1 MAAQSTAEGAS
12 FNNMPKIPLDWN
24 HATESY
30 AADAQQAAAA
40 GWIVARQYG
49 PNGVW
54 GRVEWTKR
62 GAESVAG
69 REVRYILPVLMLNAA
84 NEVLKSAALTN
95 TPNLKRKAIN
105 SAVKGGGEMKPQVKT
120 EQVVASSN
128 AVSEGAPAS
137 APAPTTAPIP
147 TTAPAAAPAMI
158 AQQPVVDEK
167 VALKKKIGDAK
178 ASIKGGIYEG
188 AAAFQAQVNGVVSQM
203 VGGVQQTP

>member
-1 MAAQSTAEGAS
+1 
-12 FNNMPKIPLDWN
+12 MPKIPLDWN
-24 HATESY
+24 HATESWIG
-30 AADAQQAAAA
+30 DAHHAAAA

-54 GRVEWTKR
+54 GRVEWTES

-69 REVRYILPVLMLNAA
+69 REVRYISPVLMHTLT
-84 NEVLKSAALTN
+84 NEVLYIKSAALTN
-95 TPNLKRKAIN
+95 TPDLKRRTTN
-105 SAVKGGGEMKPQVKT
+105 SAVKGGEMKPQIKT
-120 EQVVASSN
+120 EQAVTSSN
-128 AVSEGAPAS
+128 AVSEGAPA
-137 APAPTTAPIP
+137 PAP
-147 TTAPAAAPAMI
+147 APAMI

-178 ASIKGGIYEG
+178 ASTKGGIYEG

>member
-1 MAAQSTAEGAS
+1 MDAQSTAEGAS

-30 AADAQQAAAA
+30 AAA

-54 GRVEWTKR
+54 GKVEWTKR

-69 REVRYILPVLMLNAA
+69 REVRYISPVLMHTLT
-84 NEVLKSAALTN
+84 NEVLYIKSAALTN
-95 TPNLKRKAIN
+95 TPDLKRRTTN
-105 SAVKGGGEMKPQVKT
+105 SAVKGGEMKPQVKT

-137 APAPTTAPIP
+137 APAPIP
-147 TTAPAAAPAMI
+147 TTAPAPAPAMI

-167 VALKKKIGDAK
+167 VVLKKKIGDAK
-178 ASIKGGIYEG
+178 GTRKGGLAKG
-188 AAAFQAQVNGVVSQM
+188 AAAFQAKDMGEVSQM

>member
-1 MAAQSTAEGAS
+1 
-12 FNNMPKIPLDWN
+12 MPKIPLDWN
-24 HATESY
+24 HATESWIG
-30 AADAQQAAAA
+30 DAHHAAAA

-54 GRVEWTKR
+54 GKVEWTKR
-62 GAESVAG
+62 GAESVAEH
-69 REVRYILPVLMLNAA
+69 EVRYISPVLMLTLA

-95 TPNLKRKAIN
+95 NPELKLKAIN
-105 SAVKGGGEMKPQVKT
+105 SAVKGGEMKPQVKT

-128 AVSEGAPAS
+128 AVSEEAPAS

-178 ASIKGGIYEG
+178 ASTKGGIYEG

>member
-1 MAAQSTAEGAS
+1 MDAQSTAEGAR
-12 FNNMPKIPLDWN
+12 FRNMPKIPLDWN
-24 HATESY
+24 HAIERY
-30 AADAQQAAAA
+30 AAAAHQAAAA

-69 REVRYILPVLMLNAA
+69 HEVRYILPVLMLNAA

-95 TPNLKRKAIN
+95 TPDLKRRTTN

-128 AVSEGAPAS
+128 AVSEGAPA
-137 APAPTTAPIP
+137 PIPTTAP
-147 TTAPAAAPAMI
+147 APAAAPAMI

-178 ASIKGGIYEG
+178 GTRKGGIYEG